1 MPMHPLCIDI
11 LSVAKRHNTLRVII
25 LGIMLKAL
33 PGLHGGGTTFPCTT
47 YGAIAPYVV
56 REVVVPGLWAG
67 TLPNL
72 IFYDYSFLYIIN
84 VYIFLCL
91 QTKLLYKSRTVFD
104 RNSI

>member
-72 IFYDYSFLYIIN
+72 IFYDYSFNILSTSIYFYVCRQSYYI
-84 VYIFLCL
+84 
-91 QTKLLYKSRTVFD
+91 TVV
-104 RNSI
+104 